1 MWSSPGS
8 VYDTVPIWGWD
19 RVDELDTV
27 AVQFPSEISRGRS
40 HQNYNWIRTSVRNW
54 EPYVWSITMLGTWN
68 ICQWQDSEWQKNNN
82 AQDLPSPGLPFRSM
96 VVTTMGLVAMLPDH
110 VIHLYIYVV
119 MGMPLH
125 SGICRSDLVL
135 HHDELN
141 ISIVDVCVQQSCNN
155 LMHTGIG
162 FFSSTHT
169 SHQQQFLRSRNLC
182 CKVNQSMFSSSS
194 SSHVTHHFGWV
205 FFVDYL
211 MKPQFSVYRNWDFCL
226 TVSVNLCLQ
235 QKLVIWSF
243 NPQFASYQRSSK
255 KQLTLWSR
263 ASDSSAASPT
273 HI

>member
-1 MWSSPGS
+1 
-8 VYDTVPIWGWD
+8 
-19 RVDELDTV
+19 
-27 AVQFPSEISRGRS
+27 
-40 HQNYNWIRTSVRNW
+40 
-54 EPYVWSITMLGTWN
+54 
-68 ICQWQDSEWQKNNN
+68 
-82 AQDLPSPGLPFRSM
+82 
-96 VVTTMGLVAMLPDH
+96 MGLVAMLPDH

-141 ISIVDVCVQQSCNN
+141 ISIVDVSSNLVTISCT
-155 LMHTGIG
+155 LVLG
-162 FFSSTHT
+162 FSLRSSHT
-169 SHQQQFLRSRNLC
+169 SHQQQFLRSRSLC

-263 ASDSSAASPT
+263 ASDSSVASPT

>member
-1 MWSSPGS
+1 MTRQLMTKKQQRSRFTFAGPAFSFNGCDYDGVSCYVTGS
-8 VYDTVPIWGWD
+8 CDTSLHLCSDGNAI
-19 RVDELDTV
+19 T
-27 AVQFPSEISRGRS
+27 Q
-40 HQNYNWIRTSVRNW
+40 RN
-54 EPYVWSITMLGTWN
+54 
-68 ICQWQDSEWQKNNN
+68 
-82 AQDLPSPGLPFRSM
+82 LPKR
-96 VVTTMGLVAMLPDH
+96 
-110 VIHLYIYVV
+110 
-119 MGMPLH
+119 
-125 SGICRSDLVL
+125 SGIASWWIEHFNSRCIQNLVTISCTLVL
-135 HHDELN
+135 
-141 ISIVDVCVQQSCNN
+141 
-155 LMHTGIG
+155 G
-162 FFSSTHT
+162 FSLRSSHT
-169 SHQQQFLRSRNLC
+169 SHQQQFLRSRSLC

-263 ASDSSAASPT
+263 ASDSSVASPT